1 MALLPALPEWVELEH
16 KVALILQEQEERGWT
31 FNERAAWELAS
42 SLEEELRQI
51 SELLQQRHPYIL
63 GPEFT
68 PARPNKTRGYVAGAP
83 FTRLIETNPTSRDHI
98 AHILQ
103 KHYGWK
109 PTVKTQ
115 TGKVQ
120 IDETTLSKLNNE
132 TASMFLRCLT
142 IKKILGMMSHGVNA
156 WLKLSTNNKIH
167 HHCSVGCA
175 THRMSHKRPNLAQ
188 VMSGSDYRKLFTAA
202 PGMVMV
208 GADLAGVELRMLAHY
223 LAKHDGGRYAKILLE
238 DDIHQVN
245 ADAIGV
251 SRSLVKNITYGFMYG
266 ASNRKLGEIYDPKL
280 AKSKQV
286 AKGKEIRAAYVAAID
301 GMDKLLAG
309 VAKRAKDGFIKA
321 IDGRRLLL
329 DSDHKALN
337 FLLQGSSAVLAKRWM
352 LINQQTIKEINIEA
366 YQLGFIH
373 DELQFE
379 TYPPHV
385 NDLRT
390 SLVHSA
396 TAAGEFYNLR
406 CRIDAESSTGETWA
420 DTH

>member
-1 MALLPALPEWVELEH
+1 MALLPTIPQWVELEH

-31 FNERAAWELAS
+31 FDEPAAWELAS
-42 SLEEELRQI
+42 ALEEELRQI
-51 SELLQQRHPYIL
+51 SDVLQRRHPYVA

-68 PARPNKTRGYVAGAP
+68 PARPNKTRGYVAGAT

-98 AHILQ
+98 AWILQ
-103 KHYGWK
+103 TKHGWK
-109 PTVKTQ
+109 PTVKTA

-120 IDETTLSKLNNE
+120 IDETVLAKLKNE
-132 TASMFLRCLT
+132 TATMFSRCLT
-142 IKKILGMMSHGVNA
+142 IRKTLGMISHGVNA
-156 WLKLSTNNKIH
+156 WLKLCTNNKIH

-175 THRMSHKRPNLAQ
+175 THRMSHRRPNLAQ

-208 GADLAGVELRMLAHY
+208 GADLAGIELRLLAHY
-223 LAKHDGGRYAKILLE
+223 LARHDEGRYAKILLE

-251 SRSLVKNITYGFMYG
+251 SRKLVKNITYGFMYG
-266 ASNRKLGEIYDPKL
+266 ASDRKLGEIYDSKL
-280 AKSKQV
+280 AKREQV
-286 AKGKEIRAAYVAAID
+286 KKGKEIRAAYVAAIP

-337 FLLQGSSAVLAKRWM
+337 FLLQGSAASVAKMWM
-352 LINQQTIKEINIEA
+352 VINYQTIKQINIEA
-366 YQLGFIH
+366 HQLGFIH

-385 NDLRT
+385 NDLQT

-396 TAAGEFYNLR
+396 TAAGEHFKLR
-406 CRIDAESSTGETWA
+406 CRIDAEASTGDTWA

>member
-1 MALLPALPEWVELEH
+1 
-16 KVALILQEQEERGWT
+16 
-31 FNERAAWELAS
+31 
-42 SLEEELRQI
+42 
-51 SELLQQRHPYIL
+51 
-63 GPEFT
+63 
-68 PARPNKTRGYVAGAP
+68 
-83 FTRLIETNPTSRDHI
+83 
-98 AHILQ
+98 
-103 KHYGWK
+103 
-109 PTVKTQ
+109 
-115 TGKVQ
+115 
-120 IDETTLSKLNNE
+120 
-132 TASMFLRCLT
+132 
-142 IKKILGMMSHGVNA
+142 MSHGVNA

-175 THRMSHKRPNLAQ
+175 THRMSHRKPNLGQ
-188 VMSGSDYRKLFTAA
+188 TMSGTEFRKLFTAA

-208 GADLAGVELRMLAHY
+208 GADLAGIELRMLAHY
-223 LAKHDGGRYAKILLE
+223 LARHDGGRYAKILLE

-251 SRSLVKNITYGFMYG
+251 SRKLVKNISYGFMYG
-266 ASNRKLGEIYDPKL
+266 ASDRKLGEIYDPKL
-280 AKSKQV
+280 AKSKQI

-309 VAKRAKDGFIKA
+309 VTKRAQDGFIKA
-321 IDGRRLLL
+321 IDGRKLIL

-337 FLLQGSSAVLAKRWM
+337 FLLQGSAACVAKRWL
-352 LINQQTIKEINIEA
+352 LINYETIKEINIEA

-406 CRIDAESSTGETWA
+406 CRIDAESSTGDTWA